1 MVTIY
6 GVYRSRASRPLWLL
20 GEIGMEF
27 EHVPV
32 IQAYRLGDAV
42 APNAPLNTNS
52 PKFRR
57 INPMGQIPAM
67 RDGELILTESL
78 AITLYLAQQY
88 GGELGPKDATES
100 AEAVNWAFFGA
111 TAIEPHALDVMMT
124 VNRGDTD
131 TAEGKVILDKAL
143 DPLHRALSRMDQ
155 HLLHRD
161 FVMGERF
168 TVADILVAE
177 CTRYAQSLPGL
188 VQEYPSLHHWLATCQ
203 QRPAFGEFWA
213 KRLAEPA

>member
-42 APNAPLNTNS
+42 APDAPLNTNS
-52 PKFRR
+52 PRFRR
-57 INPMGQIPAM
+57 VNPMGQIPAM
-67 RDGELILTESL
+67 RDGDLTLTESL

-88 GGELGPKDATES
+88 GGDLGPKDPVEIGEAT
-100 AEAVNWAFFGA
+100 NWGFFAA
-111 TAIEPHALDVMMT
+111 TAIEPHALDIMMT
-124 VNRGDTD
+124 INRGDAETD
-131 TAEGKVILDKAL
+131 AGQVIIDKAL
-143 DPLHRALSRMDQ
+143 EPLHRGLARLDQ

-161 FVMGERF
+161 HVMGERF
-168 TVADILVAE
+168 TVADIVLAE
-177 CTRYAQSLPGL
+177 CCRYAQSMAGL
-188 VQEYPSLHHWLATCQ
+188 VQEYPSVQRWLTACQ
-203 QRPAFGEFWA
+203 RRPAFLAFWE
-213 KRLAEPA
+213 KRMAEPA